1 MKTYHYDPKEDKFVN
16 DGEKL
21 AKELIMLLP
30 NFLKLLY
37 RLIND
42 ERVPSQ
48 NKIILGVVIAYVLSP
63 IDIIPDF
70 IPLLGQLDDLLAV
83 ALVLKGMFD
92 AAGKEV
98 VLEHWDGP
106 EGLIEIINSILNVAA
121 RVLPKKAY
129 ERVYKRF

>member
-42 ERVPSQ
+42 DRVPSQ

-106 EGLIEIINSILNVAA
+106 EGLIDIINSILNVAA